1 MKRCLGCMKEIEE
14 DVIQCPYC
22 GFSDEDYK
30 LTGYS
35 LPLNS
40 ILHERYV
47 VGKVIGEGGFG
58 ITYIGFDNVLTVPVA
73 IKEYYPY
80 GSVSRNTAAGETEVT
95 VYANS
100 RFGVDFTEGM
110 QRILGEAQTAAKF
123 RKLPGIV
130 SVLDYFQENGTAYI
144 IMEYIDGITL
154 DKYSKENKLSPN
166 ELIAKLTPVF
176 VALSKLHEQGIIHR
190 DISPDNIMVNSSGEM
205 VLLDFGAAR
214 MFSNEQFKT
223 MSIVLKQSYAPEEQY
238 HAENEQGPWTDI
250 YSLCATMYEVLSGVT
265 PPNSLS
271 RLVAD
276 NIVPINTLVDG
287 CPDSVSETI
296 MKGLSVMPADRFRDM
311 HEFMNSLNESSSRT
325 IYVGKPGSTEQLNAT
340 SKEAISE
347 NKITK
352 KSKKKCSFALLAFV
366 VSVAVLMLAVSIF
379 FLHKKNK
386 GDQANRVDTTSHSE
400 DIISATITQ
409 EIDYLASI
417 NGKKEFSEADAQ
429 SVANPSDQSTE
440 DTAPP
445 SVINETHQES
455 IVLLDSDADETENN
469 NSKKSDHTE
478 SHLSEEDT
486 SWIKSA
492 EELVSYMIQIVE
504 NDQTESLSGDKV
516 FGPGLYSFEHTYN
529 KIGSISGYQ
538 DEYVAYG
545 DDLVVI
551 HIGLDGEFD
560 DADTVIVAKLL
571 SDSVE
576 TLFIST
582 RCKSSYSD
590 EDDLSWIESAE
601 ELVSYMIQII
611 DNRQIESL
619 INDSVYGPALISFEQ
634 VYKEI
639 GSIHGYQD
647 EYVAYGDDLIVVH
660 VGLDGEF
667 NDADTIIVAKVLSDS
682 VETLFVSNKLKLV
695 Q

>member
-1 MKRCLGCMKEIEE
+1 MKEIEE